1 MIDLNHSTVALIER
15 ALEKYETH
23 FGESISASI
32 IVTPASVLLIG
43 DHTQNNDGILIT
55 CAVDCFAATVL
66 EKRKDRN
73 FSLIIDGISF
83 TEQIQNFE
91 NADISP
97 DPFERIIINLIR
109 IIKTEN
115 LTPFGFNCYID
126 TNIPHAIGH
135 GKIAAILVS
144 ILKGV
149 NKEFHIS
156 LTDDQIMK
164 YAFQAEIYAIGKL
177 ANIGFIDA
185 SLNAKSGKVLVN
197 DLRASQ
203 SKNFTIK
210 DEDLVVAF
218 CDTGLPISKFNTLC
232 EERVTECEIGIK
244 GLRLY
249 IWGIKNLRDVELSFL
264 NRHSYT
270 VPKKVFGK
278 CKFTIEEI
286 QRAEESLKGLRKGEI
301 DKLGEAIIQSN
312 QGLRNEYQI
321 SSEETDF
328 INSTIRQI
336 DGVFGSKIV
345 SCSTIKT
352 TVSLLKESSQTSF
365 EKKVKEE
372 YFKKF
377 NNEVN
382 VYFYKLT
389 DGSKRILKKELTE
402 AQQ

>member
-1 MIDLNHSTVALIER
+1 MIDLNHKTIALCDR

-23 FGESISASI
+23 FGESISASLI
-32 IVTPASVLLIG
+32 ITPASILLIG

-55 CAVDCFAATVL
+55 GAVDTYAAAVI
-66 EKRKDRN
+66 EKRKDRD
-73 FSLIIDGISF
+73 FALIIDNVSF
-83 TEQIQNFE
+83 TEQIQSFD

-115 LTPFGFNCYID
+115 LIPNGFNCYIETD
-126 TNIPHAIGH
+126 IPHAVGH

-144 ILKGV
+144 IMKGI

-156 LTDDQIMK
+156 LTDEQIKK
-164 YAFQAEIYAIGKL
+164 YAFQAETIAIGKL

-185 SLNAKSGKVLVN
+185 SLSVKHGKILVN
-197 DLRASQ
+197 DLRAAQ
-203 SKNFTIK
+203 SKNYTVK
-210 DEDLVVAF
+210 EEELSVAI
-218 CDTGLPISKFNTLC
+218 CDTEIPISKFNTLC

-249 IWGIKNLRDVELSFL
+249 IWGIKNLRDVEISFL
-264 NRHSYT
+264 NRHAYT

-286 QRAEESLKGLRKGEI
+286 HRAEESLKGLRKGEI
-301 DKLGEAIIQSN
+301 DKLGSSMFASN
-312 QGLRNEYQI
+312 KGLRDEYQI
-321 SSEETDF
+321 SSDETDLLT
-328 INSTIRQI
+328 STAANIE
-336 DGVFGSKIV
+336 GVYGSKIV

-352 TVSLLKESSQTSF
+352 TVTLLNEKSQETF
-365 EKKVKEE
+365 EKKLKEA
-372 YFKKF
+372 YRKKF
-377 NNEVN
+377 NKEVN
-382 VYFYKLT
+382 IYFYKLT

-402 AQQ
+402 AQL